1 MTAFWHYQIA
11 HRVLPGGDH
20 WYAIRE
26 VYDGMSWTA
35 GDIAPGGDT
44 RDELIADL
52 KMMLADAERWPVL
65 ELDD

>member
-1 MTAFWHYQIA
+1 MTWHYQIA

-35 GDIAPGGDT
+35 GDT
-44 RDELIADL
+44 DEGAGYRQ
-52 KMMLADAERWPVL
+52 AHP
-65 ELDD
+65 